1 MNRRRSTR
9 LYAAVSLASLL
20 AVGGTAFAAF
30 TDTETNPQ
38 TISAANQFPG
48 VGPDV
53 TAQSSNDNPSDT
65 NQISLRLQV
74 TNTGDEKLE
83 LDQVTLR
90 YWFTNDFGTTGVD
103 SRCNYAPPP
112 LSCSKVIRSTG
123 LVEPARVGADR
134 YLQLAFAKG
143 KLKPGRQLARSRS
156 RCSGR
161 AEATRSTS
169 PTTTATPRARAWAT
183 RRTSRCTS
191 TASSPWGDE
200 PGSRPATP
208 GLRVRYVDLDGNPTN
223 AQMSP
228 GLIVDNT
235 GAVPVALGQV
245 KLRYWF
251 SQNPGGATFQT
262 FCDSAV
268 IGCASVTHRVVAAAP
283 ARPKADRYLEVGFT
297 GANRT
302 LDAGSST
309 GEIRLRANL
318 SNFANLDERDDY
330 SWGPGPLRPWEKV
343 TAYLG
348 GTLLWGT
355 PP

>member
-1 MNRRRSTR
+1 MIRRRSTR
-9 LYAAVSLASLL
+9 LYAAVALGSLL
-20 AVGGTAFAAF
+20 AAGGTAFAAF

-38 TISAANQFPG
+38 TISAATQFPG

-74 TNTGDEKLE
+74 TNTGDQKLE
-83 LDQVTLR
+83 LDRVTLR
-90 YWFTNDFGTTGVD
+90 YWFTNDYATTGVD

-112 LSCSKVIRSTG
+112 LNCSKVIRSTG

-134 YLQLAFAKG
+134 YLQLAFSKAK
-143 KLKPGRQLARSRS
+143 LNPG
-156 RCSGR
+156 
-161 AEATRSTS
+161 EATGPIQVQVFRSS
-169 PTTTATPRARAWAT
+169 GGDPFDQSDDYSHTT
-183 RRTSRCTS
+183 RTSLGDAPNVTVYVDGELV
-191 TASSPWGDE
+191 WGDE

-268 IGCASVTHRVVAAAP
+268 IGCANVTHRVVTAAP
-283 ARPKADRYLEVGFT
+283 ARPKADHYLEVGFS

-302 LDAGSST
+302 LEAGSST

-343 TAYLG
+343 TAYLD